1 LAGVFMGYAPGNPF
15 DLQPGPAH
23 NQRIDYWLT
32 INPQRIAGALKLG
45 APVYESFYVGKFL
58 PYALPVQYP
67 VPIACGGAL
76 NGAAAT
82 RFSDTTHQGPYHGG
96 FLRIYNNAGW
106 RGTSVS
112 DRPLSRHNL
121 VTVAA
126 LRDTGGAFPIAPVE
140 LYASNAGI
148 FGMLEGVC
156 YISGFNNI
164 VENTLVIGGVT
175 YVVIQNVWRTTVKK
189 ILIKAEFHT
198 VWQAP
203 SGELV
208 DIVSRDDFAFPKT
221 LFLLEP
227 RRKYQGVQV
236 NNVRK
241 ALTKDKDIERF
252 IALADERFRIMNEG
266 KFKYQSG
273 MVELSGE
280 TANWYERNLK
290 ELEILDRIITKHYV
304 RM

>member
-1 LAGVFMGYAPGNPF
+1 MPYSIGFVDNANGQSAHYNLLEAIRAFAVGNGWQVLRYVTDVENRELILKGSGYTGQEEIFVGFRTYQSESADYYNLLAGVFMGYAPGNPF
-15 DLQPGPAH
+15 DLQPGAALSGIPAH

-67 VPIACGGAL
+67 APIACGGAL

-96 FLRIYNNAGW
+96 FLRIYDNAGW

-175 YVVIQNVWRTTVKK
+175 YVVIQNVWRTTVD
-189 ILIKAEFHT
+189 
-198 VWQAP
+198 
-203 SGELV
+203 S
-208 DIVSRDDFAFPKT
+208 
-221 LFLLEP
+221 
-227 RRKYQGVQV
+227 YY
-236 NNVRK
+236 
-241 ALTKDKDIERF
+241 
-252 IALADERFRIMNEG
+252 ALA
-266 KFKYQSG
+266 
-273 MVELSGE
+273 L
-280 TANWYERNLK
+280 A
-290 ELEILDRIITKHYV
+290 
-304 RM
+304 